1 MEHLLVKQAQSDLFR
16 LLLECF
22 LTPGLE
28 WILPHLFGYS
38 VQHLA
43 NVLLEHILYFFFNLF
58 RRAEIS

>member
-38 VQHLA
+38 VQHVA
-43 NVLLEHILYFFFNLF
+43 GVLLEHILYFFF
-58 RRAEIS
+58 